1 MTDLLDLIY
10 QGGGDETPTRP
21 KTMPGVTG
29 SFKPVR
35 SSAQDEMAR
44 QAEADSR
51 KLKPQSDLG
60 WGHLST
66 NLAPR
71 QKDKQLGRDLGFS
84 QDSDRTFEQPSS
96 ERPKTTGVPQFGRSK
111 SKYDVEDSDDEMT
124 GVNELLEQLER
135 KHTTIYEKKEPE
147 PVIQRAQT
155 SYIEPRPDTGIATLT
170 SQRSRIK
177 RTISSAGS
185 RPSTGEPKSLLK
197 QRNSLESDKDERP
210 DVFKQVVRET
220 RFVEEVR
227 TPPAHNLDDSHQS
240 DPPYYLGGYEQK
252 LQEMMKLERDRAEL
266 DRQRQDQLHKEELER
281 REKQFEVNLQRERKT
296 FDKRLA
302 EAGSS
307 TDIKSFKDQLTSQQD
322 ILGALQEQL
331 TRAHQTQD
339 TKKTQELDLRES
351 NLKQQEQRLIR
362 QAEMLEQ
369 DKQRLLGFMQQLEQ
383 SEAERRLI
391 FETEQETLRADRD
404 QLRNFQRMLIDHEKQ
419 RKSENAIERQKLD
432 MIREQLE
439 REKDQIQEEL
449 DVKEKDLSLK
459 ETLLEQKRE
468 ELFRQVKEE
477 RLKLQRKASS
487 VDNTKQK
494 IDSLELEI
502 MGRLQRIDEH
512 ERNSKVDWEKAER
525 TKDALEQEKR
535 EFEETAQKVHM
546 LSLDIHRET
555 EAMAASKA
563 DIERERDEVEQVRYE
578 AQMMAEQAKAELH
591 RAEQARRDLLLQQ
604 RRYEEMRVG
613 LVSDLHVRHK
623 SATPQPLKTFE
634 AKFEPAEFKRPQPSQ
649 RRSSF
654 SAAAYLKG
662 LGDFDRARTDFNSYI
677 TDENQRLLR
686 TKLEM
691 ETGFS
696 ESLAASSRPP
706 PGDSPLSS
714 FPGDSSRF
722 RDSTKFGL
730 SSFARPQEKSM
741 SHPDFTS
748 EDY

>member
-1 MTDLLDLIY
+1 
-10 QGGGDETPTRP
+10 
-21 KTMPGVTG
+21 V
-29 SFKPVR
+29 
-35 SSAQDEMAR
+35 AQFA
-44 QAEADSR
+44 
-51 KLKPQSDLG
+51 
-60 WGHLST
+60 
-66 NLAPR
+66 
-71 QKDKQLGRDLGFS
+71 
-84 QDSDRTFEQPSS
+84 
-96 ERPKTTGVPQFGRSK
+96 RSK
-111 SKYDVEDSDDEMT
+111 SKYDVEDSDDEMS

-135 KHTTIYEKKEPE
+135 KHTTFFEKQEPE
-147 PVIQRAQT
+147 PVLKRAQT
-155 SYIEPRPDTGIATLT
+155 SYVEPRPDTGIATLT

-177 RTISSAGS
+177 RTISTAGS
-185 RPSTGEPKSLLK
+185 KPSPGEPKSLLK
-197 QRNSLESDKDERP
+197 QRNSLDSDKDERP
-210 DVFKQVVRET
+210 DAFKQVVRET
-220 RFVEEVR
+220 RFIEEVR
-227 TPPAHNLDDSHQS
+227 IPPAHNLDDSRQS
-240 DPPYYLGGYEQK
+240 DPPYSLGYEQK
-252 LQEMMKLERDRAEL
+252 LKEMIKVERDRAEL
-266 DRQRQDQLHKEELER
+266 DRQRQDQLHREELER
-281 REKQFEVNLQRERKT
+281 REKQFEVNLQRERRT
-296 FDKRLA
+296 FEKRLA

-307 TDIKSFKDQLTSQQD
+307 ADIKSFKDQLTSQQD
-322 ILGALQEQL
+322 MLGALQQQL
-331 TRAHQTQD
+331 TRVHQAQD
-339 TKKTQELDLRES
+339 TKKAQELDLRES
-351 NLKQQEQRLIR
+351 NLKQQEQRLLR

-369 DKQRLLGFMQQLEQ
+369 DKQRLQGFMQQLEQ
-383 SEAERRLI
+383 SEAERRQT

-404 QLRNFQRMLIDHEKQ
+404 QLRNFHQMLKDHDKQ

-439 REKDQIQEEL
+439 RERDQIQEEL
-449 DVKEKDLSLK
+449 DAREKDLSLK

-494 IDSLELEI
+494 VDSLELEI

-525 TKDALEQEKR
+525 TKDELEQEKR
-535 EFEETAQKVHM
+535 DFEETAQKVHM

-555 EAMAASKA
+555 EAMASSKA
-563 DIERERDEVEQVRYE
+563 DIERERQEVEQIRYE
-578 AQMMAEQAKAELH
+578 AQMMAEQAKAELQ
-591 RAEQARRDLLLQQ
+591 RAEQAKKDLLLQQ

-623 SATPQPLKTFE
+623 SATPQPLKTIE

-677 TDENQRLLR
+677 TDDNQRLLR
-686 TKLEM
+686 TKLQM
-691 ETGFS
+691 ETGFT
-696 ESLAASSRPP
+696 ESLAASTRPP

-741 SHPDFTS
+741 SQHDFTS